1 MTNLVERHVEEYQQV
16 RGQRGL
22 LDRAS
27 IDIGRLVSVSE
38 EARHF
43 TLTVRSVLRDLLPH
57 FPEARTRR
65 YPWRP
70 IKRSLTSFSLVKKTT
85 MGILITHPFR
95 GYQFGW

>member
-1 MTNLVERHVEEYQQV
+1 MTNLVERDVEEYQQV

-43 TLTVRSVLRDLLPH
+43 TLTVLIGPLVSASYSLRILYHAGPTFTH
-57 FPEARTRR
+57 HTAR
-65 YPWRP
+65 
-70 IKRSLTSFSLVKKTT
+70 F
-85 MGILITHPFR
+85 HPAVTLS
-95 GYQFGW
+95 

>member
-22 LDRAS
+22 LDRAL

-43 TLTVRSVLRDLLPH
+43 TLTVRSVLRDLLPEFH
-57 FPEARTRR
+57 EARAALSLFPQPLNGTRL
-65 YPWRP
+65 
-70 IKRSLTSFSLVKKTT
+70 SSCFSEAVCNA
-85 MGILITHPFR
+85 
-95 GYQFGW
+95 

>member
-22 LDRAS
+22 LDRAL

-43 TLTVRSVLRDLLPH
+43 TLTVRSV
-57 FPEARTRR
+57 
-65 YPWRP
+65 
-70 IKRSLTSFSLVKKTT
+70 
-85 MGILITHPFR
+85 ILDPLAEIVASRCHHDIASSQR
-95 GYQFGW
+95 

>member
-1 MTNLVERHVEEYQQV
+1 MTNLVERDVEEYQQV

-43 TLTVRSVLRDLLPH
+43 TLTVGSVLRDLLPH
-57 FPEARTRR
+57 FHEARTRR
-65 YPWRP
+65 WPWRP
-70 IKRSLTSFSLVKKTT
+70 
-85 MGILITHPFR
+85 MGKNSIAR
-95 GYQFGW
+95 

>member
-1 MTNLVERHVEEYQQV
+1 MTNLLERHVEEYQQV

-43 TLTVRSVLRDLLPH
+43 TLTV
-57 FPEARTRR
+57 
-65 YPWRP
+65 
-70 IKRSLTSFSLVKKTT
+70 
-85 MGILITHPFR
+85 G
-95 GYQFGW
+95 